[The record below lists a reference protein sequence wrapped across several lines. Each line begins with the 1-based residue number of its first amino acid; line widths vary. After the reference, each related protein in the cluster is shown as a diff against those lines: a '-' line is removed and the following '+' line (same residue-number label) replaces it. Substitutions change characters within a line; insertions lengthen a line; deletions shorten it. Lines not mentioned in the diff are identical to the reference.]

1 MKKVFS
7 SAKQWAG
14 QGLKWGSDAAREVAK
29 QGQLHRSQMAD
40 LGAQATRRAGRAMQI
55 AGDTLIHTAGATAQD
70 LRAAGAGSASPVT
83 KAAARAGAAL
93 VDATG
98 VAAKAVAWTGEK
110 TQTTAPAVGQAAAGM
125 VCGVASTAAN
135 ALDAVAIRDT
145 DLDLLQQRLRLAGYK
160 LQSDARWRGAA
171 IANAVRRRSKARL
184 LDLLAVGGVSLGSMV
199 AGTASVPP
207 EVEQAFALAY
217 PGLAASGMDFLD
229 AVQSKSSGEL
239 LGLVN
244 GVKGKLFEMDLMAH
258 LNAGGLPAGLMASL
272 APSATQPGYDLLVT
286 DANGTVVDLL
296 QAKATDSVSYV
307 QAALER
313 YPDIDVMTTTEVH
326 ARLLALG
333 MGDRV
338 ADSGISEAALQQ
350 KIEAASGMADA
361 AGTVDWLPGGA
372 SVALIALSALV
383 DRSVSLEQRSAQA
396 GERVAA
402 VGVTGVAGKAALMAT
417 GYWWLGLAAGLGSKF
432 LADHGGAKRERLEA
446 LRRAVEAAER
456 QAASG
461 KRLRLRPQPGQEQA
475 SCLISR
481 RVRDFQR
488 HRNLPA
494 V

>member
-7 SAKQWAG
+7 SVTQWAG
-14 QGLKWGSDAAREVAK
+14 QGLQWGGDAVREVAK
-29 QGQLHRSQMAD
+29 QGQLHRPKMAE
-40 LGAQATRRAGRAMQI
+40 LGAQATRQAGKAVQFV
-55 AGDTLIHTAGATAQD
+55 GDTLTHTAGSKAQA
-70 LRAAGAGSASPVT
+70 LRDAGAGGASPMA

-98 VAAKAVAWTGEK
+98 VAAKAVAWAGEK
-110 TQTTAPAVGQAAAGM
+110 AQTAAPAVGQAAAG
-125 VCGVASTAAN
+125 VVSGVASTAAN
-135 ALDAVAIRDT
+135 ALDAVAIRDA
-145 DLDLLQQRLRLAGYK
+145 DLAPLQQRLQLAGDK
-160 LQSDARWRGAA
+160 LQSDARWRSKA
-171 IANAVRRRSKARL
+171 IASAVRRRSKARL

-199 AGTASVPP
+199 AGTALVPP

-217 PGLAASGMDFLD
+217 PGLATRGMGFLD
-229 AVQSKSSGEL
+229 TVQGKSSGEL

-244 GVKGKLFEMDLMAH
+244 GVKGKLFEMDLVAH
-258 LNAGGLPAGLMASL
+258 LNAGGLPAGLTASL
-272 APSATQPGYDLLVT
+272 APSATQPGYDLLVKDT
-286 DANGTVVDLL
+286 NGAVVDLL

-350 KIEAASGMADA
+350 KIEAASGMADGSGA
-361 AGTVDWLPGGA
+361 VDWLPGGA

-383 DRSVSLEQRSAQA
+383 DRSISLEQRSAQA

-456 QAASG
+456 QAAGGAAPKSG
-461 KRLRLRPQPGQEQA
+461 T
-475 SCLISR
+475 S
-481 RVRDFQR
+481 V
-488 HRNLPA
+488 A
-494 V
+494 VQNI